1 MYYLPIKIRN
11 RKFHVCKLEPNSEE
25 VAPIFS
31 FVNEPLETCLF
42 TIDINQCALI
52 SSEGY
57 SQNISLR
64 NCNIL
69 PIEKL
74 ETNYKYDIDENHGI
88 EELYPV
94 YQLKIESPEL
104 ARAHKKAA
112 AEEKFRRLKEEAEQ
126 QQEAIVGALEN
137 LSGVKLDSRDLS
149 NSSICKIIIDKAH
162 FPKSDNRFVME
173 IIFQKDENTSYI
185 YRFRFAYLNKG
196 QIKKDVTL
204 DFGSEASQMSC
215 NIKSTGI
222 QIVRRLNEIVGLE
235 EKSESYR
242 QGMLSDYKYRSIY
255 FINRQVPDSSITCW
269 GDIPMKYGKDS
280 FIQTL
285 IKMNETPSSYSKWTQ
300 LPNLKLLELL
310 GADLPWPNP
319 DIALPDGSNVEIESL
334 QNDQNKIL
342 RLLLSQFVYVALEEL
357 NKNADYLHF
366 ILLVPNVYMQDKVY
380 EVLCDL
386 YRDFDIIRL
395 SNEKYE
401 KWKGIE
407 VDVMSESDASFM
419 GYINSGKK
427 YVRGHKHSLIIDVGK
442 GTTDFSILIG
452 DDKNHMRFESAYRAG
467 IPIAGNILTYAFY
480 EALKSW
486 LNQHGITIDDKLQDA
501 AEINK
506 VQLMDFMDNLETLK
520 ANYKDSE
527 GSPKAPGIELDDLS
541 KINKYIKEQ
550 IIKGNKKLPSI
561 EKYLT
566 ERCNQIS
573 SEVKE
578 HLKGYVNSN
587 KIQFSNVIFMGNG
600 FKLDLLVDT
609 IKEMLINS
617 HWAIE
622 ESFNDIIGGD
632 GKKTL
637 CLKGALRYDD
647 IDVNCQSGLIGS
659 VIIDNETIANSYS
672 KKWYKRVWDWFMGLT
687 AHNIDERF
695 FYGGVHCVKSN
706 ITINI
711 SCFSHLTGDNS
722 NGDLYLYFVGNGFLL
737 QYKDRSEDDL
747 NWNTTT
753 FGEELINPS
762 LFPFWPNSISNPNME
777 RSTIN
782 NTPQNEA
789 QPSQSTGNNTADD
802 EKPATTNNPQNANQP
817 TTQPVENS
825 STTDKFNDSE
835 MTIKK

>member
-11 RKFHVCKLEPNSEE
+11 RKFHVCKLEPISEE

-31 FVNEPLETCLF
+31 FVNEHLETCLF

-64 NCNIL
+64 NCNVL
-69 PIEKL
+69 PIEKS
-74 ETNYKYDIDENHGI
+74 ETKYKYVIDKDHGI

-112 AEEKFRRLKEEAEQ
+112 AEENFRRLKEEVDNVQSRSNAASKED
-126 QQEAIVGALEN
+126 L
-137 LSGVKLDSRDLS
+137 LGVKLDSRDLS
-149 NSSICKIIIDKAH
+149 NSSICKIIIDKTH

-173 IIFQKDENTSYI
+173 IIFQKNENTSYI
-185 YRFRFAYLNKG
+185 YRFRFAYLNRE
-196 QIKKDVTL
+196 QVKKDVTL

-222 QIVRRLNEIVGLE
+222 QIVRKLNEIVGLE

-242 QGMLSDYKYRSIY
+242 QGKLSDYKYRSIY
-255 FINRQVPDSSITCW
+255 FINRQVPDSSVTCW

-285 IKMNETPSSYSKWTQ
+285 IKMNEAPSSYSKWTQ

-319 DIALPDGSNVEIESL
+319 NIKLPKGSNVCIESL

-386 YRDFDIIRL
+386 YKDFDIIRL

-401 KWKGIE
+401 RWKGIE

-486 LNQHGITIDDKLQDA
+486 LNENGITIDDKLQKAAA
-501 AEINK
+501 AELI
-506 VQLMDFMDNLETLK
+506 DFMDNLEILK
-520 ANYKDSE
+520 ANYKDSKE
-527 GSPKAPGIELDDLS
+527 PPTKPRKDLS
-541 KINKYIKEQ
+541 KLLSNLSNINDYIKDQ
-550 IIKGNKKLPSI
+550 IISGNKKLPSI
-561 EKYLT
+561 EQYLT
-566 ERCNQIS
+566 ARCNQIS
-573 SEVKE
+573 SEVKK
-578 HLKGYVNSN
+578 HLEGYVDSN

-617 HWAIE
+617 HWAVK

-672 KKWYKRVWDWFMGLT
+672 KKWYKRIWDWCMGLT

-737 QYKDRSEDDL
+737 QYKDRSEDNL
-747 NWNTTT
+747 KWNTTT

-762 LFPFWPNSISNPNME
+762 LFPFWPNSIPNPNME
-777 RSTIN
+777 KANIN
-782 NTPQNEA
+782 TTQSEA
-789 QPSQSTGNNTADD
+789 QSSQSTGNNNTADD
-802 EKPATTNNPQNANQP
+802 EKPTNTNNPQNANQHTP
-817 TTQPVENS
+817 QSAES
-825 STTDKFNDSE
+825 NDTNDGFGE
-835 MTIKK
+835 HQ